1 MIDLNVFNT
10 LAKVRLFAPRNSTI
24 FMQLERGIYV
34 SEQVKIRTKD
44 ANQRSQVFSG
54 LTADRQF

>member
-10 LAKVRLFAPRNSTI
+10 LAKVRLFASRNSTI
-24 FMQLERGIYV
+24 FMHLGRVIYL
-34 SEQVKIRTKD
+34 SEQVKIRTKG